1 MEAGEGEEGR
11 DCLLETQEESQR
23 QASPAR
29 APPPNF
35 SLSSAPCL
43 PLGLT
48 RVLPPSPGPGTH
60 GPASG
65 PLSQT
70 CFQRGHWSGRAAAHW
85 PQGDGLSLP
94 QPLSGGACG
103 QAPRSLQRPSPGSSV
118 GLEGVRGGGA

>member
-29 APPPNF
+29 PPLPNF

-43 PLGLT
+43 PRGLT
-48 RVLPPSPGPGTH
+48 RVLPPSLGPGTH

-65 PLSQT
+65 RLSQT
-70 CFQRGHWSGRAAAHW
+70 CFQRGHWSGQAAAHW
-85 PQGDGLSLP
+85 PHGD
-94 QPLSGGACG
+94 
-103 QAPRSLQRPSPGSSV
+103 
-118 GLEGVRGGGA
+118 